1 MCTHLMFQNMR
12 LGGSNLVSHV
22 EQQETLKE
30 MTSDP
35 SILGL
40 YSSSQGPWEVVEG
53 MYVCIFVTLYVFLVK
68 TSVQQSTSSNFQP
81 RGGTPAVN
89 RASELYTQLE
99 AVSIRLGRR
108 WFWKHRSLC
117 FVKEKR

>member
-1 MCTHLMFQNMR
+1 MFQNMK
-12 LGGSNLVSHV
+12 LGVRPLVLQPV

-30 MTSDP
+30 MTPDP

-40 YSSSQGPWEVVEG
+40 YLSSQGPWEVVEG
-53 MYVCIFVTLYVFLVK
+53 MCVCIFVTLYVFLVK

-99 AVSIRLGRR
+99 AVS
-108 WFWKHRSLC
+108 WFVWEEGGFGNKDPYVL
-117 FVKEKR
+117 